1 VSPTLAWI
9 VSKEDIQAIYNA
21 HFEGDVITIWWEGR
35 GKLRILVKSGRM
47 QIKRIPSL
55 SKQEECDYLHE

>member
-55 SKQEECDYLHE
+55 S